1 MPLEPTATQ
10 EGAPDNIKSFP
21 SPETLDKLKENSD
34 DRDVPV
40 NPRDAIFDAMD
51 ARLEEQRAGEI
62 EEYSTGERDDD
73 LDGGAPVIEPGL
85 NEQAEMHPAAEPD
98 NGLPAELKND
108 ALAEFIVM
116 DGDSA
121 MFKTK
126 VDGEEKLIPLSNAK
140 AQLQKH
146 VAAEVRLAQVAAER
160 KALEEREAI
169 VQQNEATLN
178 ARIQAAEASPPPVSA
193 DVSDQDLQAE
203 AQQVVQTL
211 FRGSEDEAVEGLTAL
226 LGKTRQAPGPQ
237 VDSQELVTQAVA
249 ATRKELAAERAR
261 EAQAQREKD
270 IGSSFNKFSEDYPEI
285 VSDVNLFRY
294 ADGLTDTIEVE
305 HPDWDPPKIMAEA
318 GKQTR
323 AWVASLKGEAA
334 PAPDPQPSDRHNRK
348 RNLTP
353 MPQVHSATQPRE
365 LEEAPQTPQSLIDEI
380 RSARGQA

>member
-211 FRGSEDEAVEGLTAL
+211 FRGSD
-226 LGKTRQAPGPQ
+226 
-237 VDSQELVTQAVA
+237 QAVA